1 MNCAIEPNQEKTA
14 WRLNSQSAFRLLLLL
29 IWANNTIVGFVIEI
43 IDRLPL
49 VGMLSPYIMP
59 CIYIFLA
66 ICAAPYILKCCRPGD
81 LIFYVMCAVT
91 VLLTMLIYPDNTAY
105 ISPQLVR
112 ILCTVFPLYF
122 IGIAYRHE
130 LHKDDLFWVS
140 LLGVLAVF
148 AYQLY
153 YLYTGRVLS
162 QDNMEAAYNVL
173 PSVMYLIYSAF
184 EKKKVRYVFPVIA
197 GFFLMFLF
205 GTRGALLA
213 ALLFGAICLFFY
225 KFKGCKTGSKLV
237 FLLIAGGVLVCLF
250 ATEVLTELARLGS
263 QSFERWGFSTRI
275 FDFFL
280 EGEFV
285 ESKGREYLYRVTLE
299 AIQRRPLLGYGIMGD
314 QVCTGGSYAHN
325 LFLEF
330 WCQFGIFVGSALA
343 LLLISF
349 VIKALYHARK
359 NAGVLFVLLFVCLV
373 FVKLMISGSYL
384 YESWLYFLIGL
395 STASLRRRFE

>member
-1 MNCAIEPNQEKTA
+1 M
-14 WRLNSQSAFRLLLLL
+14 
-29 IWANNTIVGFVIEI
+29 
-43 IDRLPL
+43 
-49 VGMLSPYIMP
+49 
-59 CIYIFLA
+59 
-66 ICAAPYILKCCRPGD
+66 
-81 LIFYVMCAVT
+81 
-91 VLLTMLIYPDNTAY
+91 
-105 ISPQLVR
+105 
-112 ILCTVFPLYF
+112 
-122 IGIAYRHE
+122 
-130 LHKDDLFWVS
+130 
-140 LLGVLAVF
+140 
-148 AYQLY
+148 
-153 YLYTGRVLS
+153 YTNKR
-162 QDNMEAAYNVL
+162 
-173 PSVMYLIYSAF
+173 
-184 EKKKVRYVFPVIA
+184 
-197 GFFLMFLF
+197 
-205 GTRGALLA
+205 
-213 ALLFGAICLFFY
+213 
-225 KFKGCKTGSKLV
+225 